1 MAVDLINFKNLEL
14 LPIEKNNKLFVDNNN
29 YLNINNNLKIKNLNI
44 IQKNNL
50 INFTTDNDIS
60 FDSNLLCKDLYSLKT
75 DSRLFKNINN
85 IDDNYCLNLVDKINI
100 KSVTEENK
108 EKIQIITDN
117 LVELLPNSIKLI
129 SDFVPINKQY
139 FFKTI
144 EKNRIY
150 IDTIE
155 DGIYKVI
162 DKNNNT
168 FEIEIINKR
177 AIKPN
182 NINIKNKIFIYG
194 KKVDDYKIINI
205 NDLFPL
211 IIKSIQE
218 LHIKHS
224 NMINNIE
231 QKLNNSL
238 NNSLVNTEIIN
249 KLNSTYH
256 KLLNEHNQLQNK
268 YLITHDIIK
277 ENISLKKR
285 LENLEI
291 QMMNLIKSK

>member
-14 LPIEKNNKLFVDNNN
+14 LPIEKNNKLFIDNNN
-29 YLNINNNLKIKNLNI
+29 FLNINNNLKIKNLNI
-44 IQKNNL
+44 THKSNI
-50 INFTTDNDIS
+50 INFSSNNDIY
-60 FDSNLLCKDLYSLKT
+60 FDTNLFCKDIYSLKT

-100 KSVTEENK
+100 KSVIDENK

-117 LVELLPNSIKLI
+117 LIELLPNSIKLM
-129 SDFVPINKQY
+129 SDFVPINKEY
-139 FFKTI
+139 LYKTI
-144 EKNRIY
+144 EKNQIY
-150 IDTIE
+150 IDTID
-155 DGIYKVI
+155 DGIYKII

-168 FEIEIINKR
+168 FEIEIINKQ

-182 NINIKNKIFIYG
+182 NINIKNKIFIYA
-194 KKVDDYKIINI
+194 KKVDDYKIINT

-218 LHIKHS
+218 VHIKYN
-224 NMINNIE
+224 NMINNME
-231 QKLNNSL
+231 QKFNECL
-238 NNSLVNTEIIN
+238 NNSLVNTKIVD

-256 KLLNEHNQLQNK
+256 KLLNEHNKLQNK
-268 YLITHDIIK
+268 YLKTQDITK

-285 LENLEI
+285 IENLEI
-291 QMMNLIKSK
+291 QMMYLTQSK